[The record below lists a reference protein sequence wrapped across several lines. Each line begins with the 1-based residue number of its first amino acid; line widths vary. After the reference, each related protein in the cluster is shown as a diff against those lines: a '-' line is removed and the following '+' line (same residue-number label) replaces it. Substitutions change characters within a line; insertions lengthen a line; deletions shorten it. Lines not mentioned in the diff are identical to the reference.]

1 MADLVPVFHS
11 WRGSHTSR
19 NGPKMSDCHIKVLG
33 ETQTQLAAN
42 LATELGV
49 AYVRY
54 GSNIHKVAQH
64 GTAYTFSG
72 KEEIV
77 FSDEDSHNERD
88 GHWRGT
94 VTCALTAYFRAR
106 EVREVS
112 AKL

>member
-1 MADLVPVFHS
+1 MADLVPVFHE

-19 NGPKMSDCHIKVLG
+19 SGPKMEDCHIKVLG
-33 ETQTQLAAN
+33 ETQSQLAAN
-42 LATELGV
+42 LATEPGV

-54 GSNIHKVAQH
+54 GNNIHEVAKV
-64 GTAYTFSG
+64 GDVYTFAN

-77 FSDEDSHNERD
+77 YSKEDSQTESD

-94 VTCALTAYFRAR
+94 VTVTLTAYFR
-106 EVREVS
+106 VREVKR